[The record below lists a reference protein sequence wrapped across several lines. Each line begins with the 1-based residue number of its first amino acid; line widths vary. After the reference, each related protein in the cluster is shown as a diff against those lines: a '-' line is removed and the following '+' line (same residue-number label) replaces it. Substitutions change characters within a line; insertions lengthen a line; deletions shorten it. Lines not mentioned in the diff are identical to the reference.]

1 MEDNHGW
8 GNHPVIDT
16 EEAPSEHQLSSAA
29 ILHKHLYI
37 PIYINKSIDV
47 DFNGG

>member
-8 GNHPVIDT
+8 ENHPVIDT
-16 EEAPSEHQLSSAA
+16 EEAPSEHNFLLLLFFLN
-29 ILHKHLYI
+29 ICI